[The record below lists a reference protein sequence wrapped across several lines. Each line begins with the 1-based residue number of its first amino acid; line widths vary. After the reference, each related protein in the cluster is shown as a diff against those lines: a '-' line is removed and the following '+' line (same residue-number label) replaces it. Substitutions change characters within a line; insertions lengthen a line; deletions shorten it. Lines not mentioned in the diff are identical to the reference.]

1 MARTGSG
8 KTLAYLI
15 PLLQRLDGKDS
26 AGHGARA
33 LVLCPSRELALQIF
47 RAGKDLGR
55 REGQTTKEEKKANL
69 NWALIIGGETM
80 DKQFEALTNK
90 PDM

>member
-15 PLLQRLDGKDS
+15 PLLQRLDVGYS
-26 AGHGARA
+26 ADRGARA

-55 REGQTTKEEKKANL
+55 RGWQSTTEEKARL
-69 NWALIIGGETM
+69 NWALIVGGETM